1 MKFIKIFERKDVI
14 GALCTD
20 TIELNKVVDTKL
32 TEEQFEELGEY
43 FGEIDDKYVSSVS
56 LVKDIGTIELT
67 NENEILENSPLPD
80 GTIVFAK
87 EFEAGGQYVIVVGD
101 DDNEYLIAGIR
112 L

>member
-32 TEEQFEELGEY
+32 TDEQFEQLTDY
-43 FGEIDDKYVSSVS
+43 FDEISDKYIFTVSF
-56 LVKDIGTIELT
+56 IEGTGTIELT
-67 NENEILENSPLPD
+67 NNNEILEDSPLPD
-80 GTIVFAK
+80 GTIVSAK
-87 EFEAGGQYVIVVGD
+87 EFEAGGQYIVVMGD
-101 DDNEYLIAGIR
+101 DKNNKCVAGIN